1 MIRLLLFLLL
11 LTACNPLQPQKLSE
25 PEIPAS
31 YSVMT
36 ETREVTIREKW
47 WTEFND
53 PLLNQ
58 LQSRL
63 FSDNLDLAQALH
75 RLEQLQASQ
84 TLAGASRWPN
94 LSLNGSVARDS
105 SPSAAGTNRSTS
117 SRISVAAGYEL
128 DLWNKLK
135 DKHVAAILR
144 MKAGEHDVQALL
156 LSLSAQLT
164 EQYFLAVEQRQQLF
178 LLDRQI
184 NRNEALLATVS
195 DRYRAGLAT
204 AGELY
209 QAQQGLVALRTQ
221 RPQLMTTLAQA
232 QNKIAVM
239 LGQPPGSHMIEVKQ
253 LPPINDITSIDL
265 PADLLSR
272 RPDVASSFLALEA
285 ANHELAAA
293 LAGQLP
299 AINLSATLGR
309 SIMRLASGDIEG
321 TFWNIALGLS
331 QPLIDGGR
339 RKAESARQ
347 LALRDEKFVAYQK
360 IILQS
365 MEEVESALIAET
377 NSAERARL
385 LDQQLQI
392 NLNDLQLTQDNY
404 RSGLISSDILL
415 NREIS
420 HLAIRSQKLSQ
431 QRLWL
436 SQRISLAR
444 ALGGGWMAAELE
456 HQQKSKSRKQDQS
469 ND

>member
-1 MIRLLLFLLL
+1 MIRFLLLLLL
-11 LTACNPLQPQKLSE
+11 LTACNPLQPQKLTK
-25 PEIPAS
+25 PEIPDS
-31 YSVMT
+31 YSVET
-36 ETREVTIREKW
+36 ETQEVTIRGKW
-47 WTEFND
+47 WAEFND

-58 LQSRL
+58 LHSRL
-63 FSDNLDLAQALH
+63 FSDNLDLAQALS

-84 TLAGASRWPN
+84 TISGASRWPN
-94 LSLNGSVARDS
+94 LNLNGSVSRDS
-105 SPSAAGTNRSTS
+105 SPSATGTNRSTS
-117 SRISVAAGYEL
+117 SRLSVAAGYEL
-128 DLWNKLK
+128 DLWDKLK
-135 DKHVAAILR
+135 DKQAAAMLR
-144 MKAGEHDVQALL
+144 TKAGEQDIQALL

-164 EQYFLAVEQRQQLF
+164 EQYFLTVEQSQQLL

-184 NRNEALLATVS
+184 NRNEDLLATVT

-209 QAQQGLVALRTQ
+209 QAQQGLVALRTR
-221 RPQLMTTLAQA
+221 RPQLMTTLVQA
-232 QNKIAVM
+232 QNMISVM
-239 LGQPPGSHMIEVKQ
+239 LGQAPGSHVIEAKK
-253 LPPINDITSIDL
+253 LPPITDITAIGL

-272 RPDVASSFLALEA
+272 RPDVASKFLALKA
-285 ANHELAAA
+285 ADHELAAA
-293 LAGQLP
+293 LADRLP

-309 SIMRLASGDIEG
+309 SMTRLASGDIEG

-339 RKAESARQ
+339 RKAETTRQ
-347 LALRDEKFVAYQK
+347 RAVRDEKFAAYQK

-385 LDQQLQI
+385 LNQQLQI

-420 HLAIRSQKLSQ
+420 HLDIRSQKLSQ
-431 QRLWL
+431 QRQWL

-444 ALGGGWMAAELE
+444 ALGGSWMASELE
-456 HQQKSKSRKQDQS
+456 QQQKSKLRKQDQD